1 MTGQSTLHR
10 LRPSDK
16 QETLNYID
24 RYRNSSVKVDEKRK
38 FELLHVFMSKFA
50 EKKWNEIKRNERS
63 CDMSIMGIWVK
74 NEWII
79 TGH

>member
-50 EKKWNEIKRNERS
+50 EKKNETKSNE
-63 CDMSIMGIWVK
+63 MSAHA
-74 NEWII
+74 
-79 TGH
+79 TCL